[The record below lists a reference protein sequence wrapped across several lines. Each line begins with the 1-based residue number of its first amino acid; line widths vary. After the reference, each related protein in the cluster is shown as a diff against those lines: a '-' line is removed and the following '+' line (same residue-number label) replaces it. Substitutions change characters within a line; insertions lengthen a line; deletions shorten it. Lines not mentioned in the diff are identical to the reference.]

1 MVHLPPTLE
10 PGQPGQSQDY
20 ASSTT
25 HHSTSSS
32 PSSFATLSFDT
43 ADKLR
48 LIQFPFPLISALSS
62 HLKTLWPAGIQQERI
77 YAIHAYEFKLKGWPF
92 ALSAL
97 SSGKDIVA
105 GIRLV
110 RDVLAFLYARGWK
123 VETGMGIE
131 RAVGSMDTFVLRQ
144 RRKGGKEKK
153 RATGTGEKEEVV
165 EGRRIMGAGV
175 GMGMGSD
182 GGDVVIPPEAEWLV
196 ISPEKGDRLRVIY
209 DVLPSSVT
217 NSTEIERRE
226 TEEEETTDMPGE
238 RHYDEYGDMIQA
250 LKGALTE
257 VDYFQS
263 GNFSEKSYEFKL
275 KGWPWS
281 EMGERAV
288 KVRRLVLKIME
299 TLEGFGWR
307 SYTTLQR
314 RGAEKSRGLDTWFF
328 VREKGWDE

>member
-1 MVHLPPTLE
+1 MVNLPPALE
-10 PGQPGQSQDY
+10 PGPFGQSQDGP
-20 ASSTT
+20 SSTT
-25 HHSTSSS
+25 HHSASLS

-62 HLKTLWPAGIQQERI
+62 HFRTLWPAGIQQERI
-77 YAIHAYEFKLKGWPF
+77 YAIHAYEFKFKGWPF
-92 ALSAL
+92 TLSGI
-97 SSGKDIVA
+97 SGGKEVVA

-110 RDVLAFLYARGWK
+110 RDVLAFLYARGWI
-123 VETGMGIE
+123 VETSMGIE
-131 RAVGSMDTFVLRQ
+131 RGVGSMDTIVLRQ
-144 RRKGGKEKK
+144 RRKGGK
-153 RATGTGEKEEVV
+153 RRRVTGTREKEEVI
-165 EGRRIMGAGV
+165 EGQRVMGAGV
-175 GMGMGSD
+175 GMGVGAD
-182 GGDVVIPPEAEWLV
+182 GGDVVMPPEAEWLV

-217 NSTEIERRE
+217 NSTEIERKE
-226 TEEEETTDMPGE
+226 GTEEEVPDMAGE
-238 RHYDEYGDMIQA
+238 RHYDEYGKMIEA

-263 GNFSEKSYEFKL
+263 GTFGERSYEFKL

-281 EMGERAV
+281 EIGEKTV
-288 KVRRLVLKIME
+288 KVRRLVLKIIE

-314 RGAEKSRGLDTWFF
+314 RGAEKVRGLDTWFF
-328 VREKGWDE
+328 VREKGWDD